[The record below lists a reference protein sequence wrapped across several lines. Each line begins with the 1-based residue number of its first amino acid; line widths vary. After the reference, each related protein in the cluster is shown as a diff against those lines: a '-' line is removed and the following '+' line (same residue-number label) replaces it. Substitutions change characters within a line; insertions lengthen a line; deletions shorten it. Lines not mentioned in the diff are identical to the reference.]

1 MLRTV
6 WFRCTLL
13 NVSHSTASSACV
25 QSSTQAPV
33 ADGRTPLLP
42 ALVGNRSLSVL
53 EADSRL
59 DLSLDART
67 WAEWVY
73 AEGTLGT
80 MFDALMPPMLL
91 LPVLLNTFAGT

>member
-1 MLRTV
+1 M
-6 WFRCTLL
+6 
-13 NVSHSTASSACV
+13 
-25 QSSTQAPV
+25 

-59 DLSLDART
+59 DLSLDTRT

-73 AEGTLGT
+73 TEGTLGT

-91 LPVLLNTFAGT
+91 LLVVLNTFAGT